1 MIEALTPP
9 RLRLVVPCYNEAA
22 RLDRDAFLAFARSSP
37 DTRILFVDDGS
48 TDATLQVLRDLE
60 AGGCGRIEVLALP
73 HNQGKA
79 EAVRQ
84 GMLAAF
90 DAGASFF
97 GFWDADLATPLNAAA
112 LFLALLDERPGINL
126 VTGARVKLLGRDV
139 RRRGGR
145 HYLGRVYAT
154 AASLALGLAVYD
166 TQCGAK
172 VFRDVSAVRRCFAGA
187 FRSSWVFD
195 VEILARYVEAVGRE
209 RAEAS
214 IYEFPLPVWI
224 DVPGSKVRLK
234 DGITAI
240 RDLARIWVSRRK
252 AEALR

>member
-1 MIEALTPP
+1 VGDIADEPHRQALDAAEALADGEDVEE
-9 RLRLVVPCYNEAA
+9 RLRRMLVSAVA
-22 RLDRDAFLAFARSSP
+22 S
-37 DTRILFVDDGS
+37 I
-48 TDATLQVLRDLE
+48 RDLE
-60 AGGCGRIEVLALP
+60 AGGCGRIGVLALP

-97 GFWDADLATPLNAAA
+97 GFWDADLATPLNAVA
-112 LFLALLDERPGINL
+112 LFLDLLDERGGIDL

-139 RRRGGR
+139 RRRGLR

-172 VFRDVSAVRRCFAGA
+172 IFRDGSAVRRCFVGA

-195 VEILARYVEAVGRE
+195 VEVLARYIEAVGKE

-214 IYEFPLPVWI
+214 IYELPLPVWI
-224 DVPGSKVRLK
+224 DVPGSKVKLQ
-234 DGITAI
+234 DGVTAI
-240 RDLARIWVSRRK
+240 RDLARIWISRRK
-252 AEALR
+252 AEARR